1 MKKYSF
7 TKNPGLKIMALVFAT
22 FLWLIVVNIDNPVSS
37 DTYLNIPVTIIN
49 DDIITQ
55 EGNVYQVVDEQNV
68 NVIVYAKRQTLQNIN
83 ADDIV
88 ATADIREMDTDTGLV
103 PISVTIPEY
112 TGDYESAEAIP
123 RNLQIKTEK
132 TGKKV
137 LSLTVDTGGT
147 TPRDGYVLGDM
158 TVNPER
164 ITITGSESMIEQIE
178 TAVASIDVDGISKD
192 TDIKADLILYD
203 ANNNEMTNSQ
213 ISNNLGDEGITVH
226 VEVLQTKTVPVE
238 FSVSGTPA
246 EGYQVTGITSA
257 PESVQICGRSEDL
270 ATVSE
275 ISVPA
280 SQINVEGASERIER
294 TIDITPYLPD
304 GVSLVEENAAS
315 VTATVIIEEEGT
327 RSVDFLVSSIR
338 INNLSEN
345 LQVVYEPD
353 AEITFRF
360 SGSEELLDVLDIS
373 NAVSVDLS
381 EYTRPGTYDVPVSV
395 NVPQG
400 ITLMNEVTVRL
411 VLEEKPDEPGTGEE
425 QSGE

>member
-1 MKKYSF
+1 
-7 TKNPGLKIMALVFAT
+7 MALVFAT

-37 DTYLNIPVTIIN
+37 DTYFNIPVTIIN

-55 EGNVYQVVDEQNV
+55 EGNVYRVIDEQNV

-103 PISVTIPEY
+103 PITVTIPEY
-112 TGDYESAEAIP
+112 AGDYESAEAIP

-137 LSLTVDTGGT
+137 LSLTVDTQGT

-164 ITITGSESMIEQIE
+164 ITLTGSESMVDQIE
-178 TAVASIDVDGISKD
+178 TAVAAIDVEGISKD
-192 TDIKADLILYD
+192 TDVRADLILYD
-203 ANNNEMTNSQ
+203 ANGNEMTNSQ
-213 ISNNLGDEGITVH
+213 ISNNLGEDGITVH

-238 FSVSGTPA
+238 FSTSGTPA
-246 EGYQVTGITSA
+246 EGYQVTGITSE
-257 PESVQICGRSEDL
+257 PESIQICGRSDVL
-270 ATVSE
+270 TDVTAIAVPSSE
-275 ISVPA
+275 LNI
-280 SQINVEGASERIER
+280 EGASERIER
-294 TIDITPYLPD
+294 TIDITPYLPE
-304 GVSLVEENAAS
+304 GISLVDENTGS
-315 VTATVIIEEEGT
+315 VNATVIIEEEGT

-353 AEITFRF
+353 AEITLRF
-360 SGSEELLDVLDIS
+360 SGSEELLDILDIS
-373 NAVSVDLS
+373 NAVSVDLTDYK
-381 EYTRPGTYDVPVSV
+381 EPGTYDVPVKV

-400 ITLMNEVTVRL
+400 ITLVNDVTVRL
-411 VLEEKPDEPGTGEE
+411 ILEEKPDEPAAEE
-425 QSGE
+425 G

>member
-7 TKNPGLKIMALVFAT
+7 TRNPGLKIMALVFAT

-37 DTYLNIPVTIIN
+37 DTYFNIPVTIIN

-55 EGNVYQVVDEQNV
+55 EGNVYRVIDEQNV

-103 PISVTIPEY
+103 PITVTIPEY
-112 TGDYESAEAIP
+112 AGDYESAQAIP

-137 LSLTVDTGGT
+137 LSLTVDTQGT

-164 ITITGSESMIEQIE
+164 ITLTGSESMVDQIE
-178 TAVASIDVDGISKD
+178 TAVAAIDVEGISKD
-192 TDIKADLILYD
+192 TDVRADLILYD
-203 ANNNEMTNSQ
+203 ANGNEMTNSQ
-213 ISNNLGDEGITVH
+213 ISNNLGEDGITVH

-238 FSVSGTPA
+238 FSTSGTPA
-246 EGYQVTGITSA
+246 EGYQVTGITSE
-257 PESVQICGRSEDL
+257 PESIQICGRSDVL
-270 ATVSE
+270 TDVTA
-275 ISVPA
+275 IAVPA
-280 SQINVEGASERIER
+280 SELNIEGASKRIER
-294 TIDITPYLPD
+294 TIDITPYLPE
-304 GVSLVEENAAS
+304 GISLVDENTGS
-315 VTATVIIEEEGT
+315 VNATVIIEEEGT

-353 AEITFRF
+353 AEITLRF
-360 SGSEELLDVLDIS
+360 SGSEELLDILDIS
-373 NAVSVDLS
+373 NAVSVDLTDYK
-381 EYTRPGTYDVPVSV
+381 EPGTYDVPVKV

-400 ITLMNEVTVRL
+400 ITLVNDVTVRL
-411 VLEEKPDEPGTGEE
+411 ILEEKPDEPSAEE
-425 QSGE
+425 G

>member
-55 EGNVYQVVDEQNV
+55 EGNVYRVMDEQNV
-68 NVIVYAKRQTLQNIN
+68 NVIVYAKRQALQNIN

-103 PISVTIPEY
+103 PIKVTIPEY

-137 LSLTVDTGGT
+137 LSLTVDTQGT
-147 TPRDGYVLGDM
+147 TPRDGYVLGSM

-164 ITITGSESMIEQIE
+164 VTLTGSESMIDQIE
-178 TAVASIDVDGISKD
+178 TAAALINVEGISKD
-192 TDIKADLILYD
+192 TDVRAELALYD
-203 ANNNEMTNSQ
+203 ANGNEMTNSQ
-213 ISNNLGDEGITVH
+213 IGNNLGEEGITVH

-238 FSVSGTPA
+238 FHTSGTPA
-246 EGYQVTGITSA
+246 EGYQVTDVTSE
-257 PESVQICGRSEDL
+257 PDNIQICGKSSDL
-270 ATVSE
+270 STITAIE
-275 ISVPA
+275 VPA
-280 SQINVEGASERIER
+280 SELNVEGASSRIEK
-294 TIDITPYLPD
+294 TIDITPYLPE
-304 GVSLVEENAAS
+304 GTALVDENTGS
-315 VTATVIIEEEGT
+315 VNVAVIIEEEGT
-327 RSVDFLVSSIR
+327 RSVEFLVSSIR
-338 INNLSEN
+338 INNLSEK

-353 AEITFRF
+353 AEITLQF
-360 SGSEELLDVLDIS
+360 SGNKEMLDLLDIS
-373 NAVSVDLS
+373 NAVSVDLTDYR
-381 EYTRPGTYDVPVSV
+381 EPGTYEIPVKV
-395 NVPQG
+395 NTPQG
-400 ITLMNEVTVRL
+400 ITLVNEVKVQL
-411 VLEEKPDEPGTGEE
+411 ILEEKSEDLETGE
-425 QSGE
+425 Q

>member
-1 MKKYSF
+1 MTIRF
-7 TKNPGLKIMALVFAT
+7 PAI
-22 FLWLIVVNIDNPVSS
+22 
-37 DTYLNIPVTIIN
+37 LNIPVTIIN

-55 EGNVYQVVDEQNV
+55 EGNVYRVIDEQNV

-103 PISVTIPEY
+103 PITVTIPEY
-112 TGDYESAEAIP
+112 AGDYESAEAIP

-137 LSLTVDTGGT
+137 LSLTVDTQGT

-164 ITITGSESMIEQIE
+164 ITLTGSESMVDQIE
-178 TAVASIDVDGISKD
+178 TAVAAIDVEGISKD
-192 TDIKADLILYD
+192 TDVRADLILYD
-203 ANNNEMTNSQ
+203 ANGNEMTNSQ
-213 ISNNLGDEGITVH
+213 ISNNLGEDGITVH

-238 FSVSGTPA
+238 FSTSGTPA
-246 EGYQVTGITSA
+246 EGYQVTGITSE
-257 PESVQICGRSEDL
+257 PESIQICGRSDVL
-270 ATVSE
+270 TDVTAIAVPSSE
-275 ISVPA
+275 LNI
-280 SQINVEGASERIER
+280 EGASERIER
-294 TIDITPYLPD
+294 TIDITPYLPE
-304 GVSLVEENAAS
+304 GISLVDENTGS
-315 VTATVIIEEEGT
+315 VNATVIIEEEGT

-353 AEITFRF
+353 AEITLRF
-360 SGSEELLDVLDIS
+360 SGSEELLDILDIS
-373 NAVSVDLS
+373 NAVSVDLTDYK
-381 EYTRPGTYDVPVSV
+381 EPGTYDVPVKV

-400 ITLMNEVTVRL
+400 ITLVNDVTVRL
-411 VLEEKPDEPGTGEE
+411 ILEEKPDEPAAEE
-425 QSGE
+425 G